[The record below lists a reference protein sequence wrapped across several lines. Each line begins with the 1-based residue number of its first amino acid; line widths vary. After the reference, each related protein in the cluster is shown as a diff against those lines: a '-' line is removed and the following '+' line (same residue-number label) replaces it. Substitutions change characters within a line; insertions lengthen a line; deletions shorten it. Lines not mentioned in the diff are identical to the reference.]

1 MRVTAGADDLHS
13 TEIDCI
19 PVTSDFAAEFRSR
32 DSDIWKCIF
41 ADYYMKCAVV
51 NCYQLFKLV
60 LDPLVVGIPVTSD
73 FAAKFQSRDSEDYM
87 KCAADNC
94 YLPFKLVL
102 DPLVVGESEK
112 KDMFEI
118 VTCDVMVNE
127 IM

>member
-1 MRVTAGADDLHS
+1 
-13 TEIDCI
+13 
-19 PVTSDFAAEFRSR
+19 
-32 DSDIWKCIF
+32 
-41 ADYYMKCAVV
+41 
-51 NCYQLFKLV
+51 
-60 LDPLVVGIPVTSD
+60 
-73 FAAKFQSRDSEDYM
+73 M

-127 IM
+127 IMQVNCYCMVVRNTEPMENCGCGWMTRQICLDLQDCIQGFILCNAWSSADAIIG